1 MRSPPRLWLAVCGAP
16 PLLLLVGRLLPP
28 EGPGLAFRL
37 AGAACFVLLL
47 PGAFAVRVVGGP
59 RSIGLALAAAL
70 AWSLVLLF
78 GIFLVLFA
86 FSATLG
92 LGVGLLAGT
101 MAVGFALSLRSA
113 GFAFC
118 RDDLRAALGLTAVG
132 AALAGALW
140 WATGTIG
147 GSLGPTV
154 SDALFHLAR
163 VRKLD
168 EAGHLGSIGIVDEL
182 AGGHVHPGYA
192 FPLWHGALALVAR
205 LAGVDPSLVVLYLP
219 AILVPLGVVLA
230 YAAGH
235 ALFRSPTGGIATS
248 VGQLALVAF
257 PRNGVGWLQFL
268 AQPGG
273 ASRLLLIPAL
283 LALVFAYL
291 AEPRRVLLAGAA
303 ASGFV
308 LAVIH
313 PTYLVFAVL
322 LIGGLLLA
330 RAVLGGER
338 ESRLLLV
345 ALAGLL
351 VPAGLFLAWLAQFV
365 EGTGT
370 RPTLRYTLQTETVDG
385 GLRLRPEQI
394 AFGGGAKVLALL
406 LVPLALLAGGRRF
419 AAYVVGGSAALLV
432 LALVPLFFDP
442 FASALSVSQA
452 VRLPSFL
459 PLPFALAGG
468 ALLASRFRIAGV
480 AAALLGAV
488 ALEIA
493 YPQQA
498 TGAAWAVWLAA
509 LGTTS
514 GLAVLAFARPRRF
527 ELPEGRWP
535 LLAVLALALPVAVH
549 GFTRFERWDDPDP
562 YGLSHGLV
570 EALRDDV
577 PPLAVV
583 LAPSETSYR
592 IAGEAPVR
600 IVVAP
605 PGHVAFNTEEDYR
618 LRSRATRLFFLEPHV
633 SAAERETTLSRYG
646 VDWVVVDKTRG
657 HPELPAELEL
667 VYEDVRY
674 ALYRVG
680 QEAA

>member
-1 MRSPPRLWLAVCGAP
+1 VPSPPRLWLAVCGAP

-37 AGAACFVLLL
+37 AGAACCVLIL
-47 PGAFAVRVVGGP
+47 PGAFADRIVGGP
-59 RSIGLALAAAL
+59 RSIGLALATAL

-78 GIFLVLFA
+78 GIFAVLFA
-86 FSATLG
+86 VSGTLG
-92 LGVGLLAGT
+92 LGVGLLGGT
-101 MAVGFALSLRSA
+101 MAAGFAFSLRSA
-113 GFAFC
+113 GFAFG
-118 RDDLRAALGLTAVG
+118 RDDLRAALGLTGAG

-219 AILVPLGVVLA
+219 AVLVPLAVLLA

-235 ALFRSPTGGIATS
+235 TLFRSWTGGVAT
-248 VGQLALVAF
+248 VAGQLALVAF
-257 PRNGVGWLQFL
+257 ARDGVGWLQYL

-273 ASRLLLIPAL
+273 ASRLLLIPGL
-283 LALVFAYL
+283 LALVFAYVS
-291 AEPRRVLLAGAA
+291 ERSPQLLAGAA

-313 PTYLVFAVL
+313 STYLVFVL
-322 LIGGLLLA
+322 LLIAGLLLA
-330 RAVLGGER
+330 RSVLGGEK

-345 ALAGLL
+345 ALAALL

-365 EGTGT
+365 EETGT
-370 RPTLRYTLQTETVDG
+370 RPSVRFDLQTETVDG

-394 AFGGGAKVLALL
+394 AFGGGVKVLALL
-406 LVPLALLAGGRRF
+406 LVPLVLLSGGKRF
-419 AAYVVGGSAALLV
+419 AAYVLGGTAALLV
-432 LALVPLFFDP
+432 LALVPLFFEP
-442 FASALSVSQA
+442 FATALSLSQA

-459 PLPFALAGG
+459 PLPFALAAG
-468 ALLASRFRIAGV
+468 ALLASRLRAVGV
-480 AAALLGAV
+480 GAALLA
-488 ALEIA
+488 ALGLELA
-493 YPQQA
+493 YPHDA
-498 TGAAWAVWLAA
+498 TGAVWVVWLAA
-509 LGTTS
+509 LGATI
-514 GLAVLAFARPRRF
+514 GLAVHAFTRPRR
-527 ELPEGRWP
+527 LDLSEGRWP
-535 LLAVLALALPVAVH
+535 LFAALALVLPVAVH
-549 GFTRFERWDDPDP
+549 GFTRFERWDDSDP
-562 YGLSHGLV
+562 YGLSPGLV
-570 EALRDDV
+570 QALRTDV

-583 LAPSETSYR
+583 LSPAVTSYR

-605 PGHVAFNTEEDYR
+605 PGHVAFNTEEAYR
-618 LRSRATRLFFLEPHV
+618 LRSRAARLFFLEPGV
-633 SAAERETTLSRYG
+633 SAAERETVLRRYG

-657 HPELPAELEL
+657 QPDLPPSLET
-667 VYEDVRY
+667 VYEDARY
-674 ALYRVG
+674 ALYRAG

>member
-1 MRSPPRLWLAVCGAP
+1 VLSPLRLWLAVCGAP
-16 PLLLLVGRLLPP
+16 PLLLVLGRLLPP

-37 AGAACFVLLL
+37 VGAACCVLLL
-47 PGAFAVRVVGGP
+47 PGAFVARIVGGP
-59 RSIGLALAAAL
+59 RSIGLALAAAF

-78 GIFLVLFA
+78 GIFVVLFA
-86 FSATLG
+86 VSGTLG
-92 LGVGLLAGT
+92 LGVGLLGGT
-101 MAVGFALSLRSA
+101 MATGFALSLRSA
-113 GFAFC
+113 GFAVP
-118 RDDLRAALGLTAVG
+118 RDDLRAAVGLTTVG

-154 SDALFHLAR
+154 SDAFFHLAR
-163 VRKLD
+163 MRKLD
-168 EAGHLGSIGIVDEL
+168 EAGHLGSIGMVDEL

-205 LAGVDPSLVVLYLP
+205 LAGVDPSLVILYLP
-219 AILVPLGVVLA
+219 AILVPLAVLLA

-235 ALFRSPTGGIATS
+235 ALFRSSTGGVATAA
-248 VGQLALVAF
+248 GQLAVVAF
-257 PRNGVGWLQFL
+257 SRDGIGWLQFL

-273 ASRLLLIPAL
+273 ASRLLLIPGL
-283 LALVFAYL
+283 LALVFAYVSERSPL
-291 AEPRRVLLAGAA
+291 LLAGAA

-322 LIGGLLLA
+322 LVAGLLLA

-338 ESRLLLV
+338 ESRFLLV
-345 ALAGLL
+345 AIGGLL

-365 EGTGT
+365 QETGT
-370 RPTLRYTLQTETVDG
+370 QPSVRFALQTETVNG

-394 AFGGGAKVLALL
+394 AFGGGVKVLALL
-406 LVPLALLAGGRRF
+406 LVPLALLTGGRRF
-419 AAYVVGGSAALLV
+419 AAYVLGGSAALLV
-432 LALVPLFFDP
+432 LALVPVFFDP

-468 ALLASRFRIAGV
+468 ALLVSRFRIAGV
-480 AAALLGAV
+480 GAALLAAV
-488 ALEIA
+488 GLELA
-493 YPQQA
+493 YPHEA

-509 LGTTS
+509 LGATL
-514 GLAVLAFARPRRF
+514 GLVVHAFAGPRRLD
-527 ELPEGRWP
+527 LPVGRWP
-535 LLAVLALALPVAVH
+535 LLAALALVLPAAVH

-570 EALRDDV
+570 QALREDV

-583 LAPSETSYR
+583 LAPSVTSYR
-592 IAGEAPVR
+592 IAGDAPVR

-605 PGHVAFNTEEDYR
+605 PGHVAFNTDEDYR
-618 LRSRATRLFFLEPHV
+618 LRSRATRRFFLEPGV
-633 SAAERETTLSRYG
+633 PVAERAITLARYG
-646 VDWVVVDKTRG
+646 VGWVVVDKTRG
-657 HPELPAELEL
+657 QPELPADLEL
-667 VYEDVRY
+667 VYDDARY

>member
-1 MRSPPRLWLAVCGAP
+1 M
-16 PLLLLVGRLLPP
+16 
-28 EGPGLAFRL
+28 
-37 AGAACFVLLL
+37 LLL
-47 PGAFAVRVVGGP
+47 PGGFAARVVRGP
-59 RSIGLALAAAL
+59 RSIGLALATAF

-78 GIFLVLFA
+78 GIFVVLFA
-86 FSATLG
+86 VAGTLG
-92 LGVGLLAGT
+92 LGVALLGGM

-113 GFAFC
+113 GFTFG
-118 RDDLRAALGLTAVG
+118 RDDLRAALGLTGVG

-168 EAGHLGSIGIVDEL
+168 EAGHLTSIGIVDEL

-205 LAGVDPSLVVLYLP
+205 LAGVDPSLVILYLP
-219 AILVPLGVVLA
+219 ALLVPLAVLLS

-235 ALFRSPTGGIATS
+235 ALFRSCTGGVATAA
-248 VGQLALVAF
+248 GQLALVAF
-257 PRNGVGWLQFL
+257 SRDGVGWLQFL

-273 ASRLLLIPAL
+273 ASRLLLVPGL
-283 LALVFAYL
+283 LALVFAYVSERSPL
-291 AEPRRVLLAGAA
+291 LLAGAA
-303 ASGFV
+303 SSGFA

-322 LIGGLLLA
+322 LIAGLLLA
-330 RAVLGGER
+330 RAVLGGEG

-365 EGTGT
+365 EETGT
-370 RPTLRYTLQTETVDG
+370 RPSVRFTLQTETVDG

-394 AFGGGAKVLALL
+394 AFGGGVKVLALL
-406 LVPLALLAGGRRF
+406 LVPFALLAAGRRF
-419 AAYVVGGSAALLV
+419 AAYVLGGSAALLV

-442 FASALSVSQA
+442 FASALSLSQA

-468 ALLASRFRIAGV
+468 ALLVSHFRVVGV
-480 AAALLGAV
+480 GVVLLAAVGFEL
-488 ALEIA
+488 A
-493 YPQQA
+493 YPREA

-509 LGTTS
+509 LGATF
-514 GLAVLAFARPRRF
+514 GLAGHAFAHPRRL
-527 ELPEGRWP
+527 ELPAGRWP
-535 LLAVLALALPVAVH
+535 LLAVLALVLPVAVH

-562 YGLSHGLV
+562 YGLSPGLV
-570 EALRDDV
+570 QALRDNV

-583 LAPSETSYR
+583 LAPSVTSYR
-592 IAGEAPVR
+592 IAGDAPVR

-618 LRSRATRLFFLEPHV
+618 LRSRATRLFFLEPGV
-633 SAAERETTLSRYG
+633 PVAERETTLRRYG
-646 VDWVVVDKTRG
+646 VGWVVVDKTRG
-657 HPELPAELEL
+657 QRELPADLEL
-667 VYEDVRY
+667 VYEDDRY
-674 ALYRVG
+674 ALYRLG